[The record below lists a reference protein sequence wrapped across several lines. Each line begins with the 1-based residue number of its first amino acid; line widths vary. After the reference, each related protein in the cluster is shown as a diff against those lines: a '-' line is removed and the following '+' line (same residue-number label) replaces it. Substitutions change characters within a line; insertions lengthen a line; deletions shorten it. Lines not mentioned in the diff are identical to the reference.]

1 MVGELMPFGGNA
13 LRKLRLCR
21 QLRAD
26 GEERATHPLL
36 CQRCQ
41 HRFSS
46 VRQRRVVKSQRHLR
60 PRTIAATDEIANQL
74 KTAGVHQPISR
85 RQRDQAG
92 EDGEGFAIT
101 TGVHGLLR
109 GLAIYI
115 HDERS
120 GVCKWRGASLMAA
133 ALPAPAATP
142 ASCRDAHNRRR
153 SCRLSAGGHNAAPH
167 PPAPST

>member
-1 MVGELMPFGGNA
+1 MPFGDDA
-13 LRKLRLCR
+13 LRKLRLRR

-85 RQRDQAG
+85 HQHGQAG
-92 EDGEGFAIT
+92 EGSERFAVT
-101 TGVHGLLR
+101 AGVHGDLR
-109 GLAIYI
+109 GWIVGI
-115 HDERS
+115 
-120 GVCKWRGASLMAA
+120 V
-133 ALPAPAATP
+133 
-142 ASCRDAHNRRR
+142 
-153 SCRLSAGGHNAAPH
+153 GG
-167 PPAPST
+167 SDC